1 MADNAKIHPLSTPSE
16 QSGVLQPP
24 RTDNLYQENS
34 KQGNA
39 QQQPTAV
46 VVTQP
51 ENADQ
56 AAARRPPNYLPC
68 AILASC
74 FCFLCGLYAIQDAVQ
89 ANNLAAQGDMKA
101 ARSKANW
108 ARIEIIFS
116 FVFGVAVIIAIIVVQ
131 SIYL

>member
-1 MADNAKIHPLSTPSE
+1 MTDNAKIHPLSTPSE

-89 ANNLAAQGDMKA
+89 RVLTAPP
-101 ARSKANW
+101 
-108 ARIEIIFS
+108 RIEASMGGLLPSPRKFWTCDRLKMS
-116 FVFGVAVIIAIIVVQ
+116 PGR
-131 SIYL
+131 S